1 MFYRQSISRALI
13 LIAFAM
19 SVPIICAE
27 ELDIPSRLTLEEAV
41 HLAVDRNPLLEAAK
55 DEIKAAE
62 GDRIAAGS
70 RPNPSF
76 SLEFEDLPLS
86 TNPGPFLELREIT
99 SRVDFEI
106 ETGGRRRLRTQAA
119 DRMLETRKMLH
130 RDQIRKLRLEVER
143 VFYKTVLAKSN
154 LETSRSILDQV
165 ERVILLNRVRFE
177 QGDISA
183 LDLNRIEVEKL
194 KFRDDVFQADLA
206 LRNAESSLLA
216 LLNAHD
222 LSRDIDVEGSLPVDY
237 QDSHPGMPMEAPLE
251 ELIHTA
257 MEQRPDLGVG
267 LEEIER
273 AETEAKLEKA
283 SRIPNIVIGG
293 GYRRNVD
300 GNAVVFGV
308 TVPLQIFNR
317 NRGGIVRAEA
327 EQSRAANLAA
337 ALRKEIQLD
346 VQRAYDALQINR
358 RRVEYIRTQQL
369 NKAEDVSRVTLQS
382 YNLGGATLIDY
393 LDAQRTY
400 RDALR
405 IYNQALYDERISL
418 CELSG
423 SIGSGVQ

>member
-337 ALRKEIQLD
+337 VLRKEIQLD